1 MFDNISE
8 KLQAVFKKLSGQAS
22 LSEKNIQDGLR
33 EVRMA
38 LLEADVNYKIVKD
51 FIDTVTKRAVGKE
64 VINSV
69 KPAQQIIKIVNDE
82 LVTLMGGASQ
92 PGTAEGAI
100 EGGGIKFAS
109 EPPTIFMLV
118 GLQGCGKTTTC
129 AKLAR
134 YLNKKSHQPLLVAA
148 DVQRPAAVDQLKT
161 LGKQL
166 NLQVYSEKN
175 ATPVRICENALKF
188 ARQNSLDT
196 IILDTAGRLHI
207 NQELMDELKEISH
220 RVKPQYVFL
229 VADAMT
235 GQDAVNSAKSFDTW
249 LPLNGIILTKL
260 DGDTRGGA
268 ALSIKAV
275 TGKTI
280 RFVGIGEKI
289 DNFEEF
295 YPERMASR
303 ILGMGDIV
311 SLVEKAQETM
321 DMTKA
326 KKLEEK
332 LRKNKLDL
340 QDFLEQ
346 LQQIKKMGS
355 LKDILAMLPG
365 VSGSIKNMDIDDK
378 HIKKV
383 EAIIQSM
390 TPYERENPEVLD
402 GRRRTRISKGSG
414 TTLADVNQL
423 IKQFGEMQKMM
434 KDMGKM
440 GKMGKMMGKMGN
452 LFGSR

>member
-1 MFDNISE
+1 MFESITE
-8 KLQAVFKKLSGQAS
+8 KLQAVFRKLSGQAS
-22 LSEKNIQDGLR
+22 LTEKNIQDGLR
-33 EVRMA
+33 EVRLA

-51 FIDTVTKRAVGKE
+51 FIDTVTKRAVGKD
-64 VINSV
+64 VINSIT
-69 KPAQQIIKIVNDE
+69 PAQQIIKIVNDE
-82 LVTLMGGASQ
+82 LVALMGPVES
-92 PGTAEGAI
+92 
-100 EGGGIKFAS
+100 GIKFAS

-134 YLNKKSHQPLLVAA
+134 YLTKKAHQPLLVAA
-148 DVQRPAAVDQLKT
+148 DVQRPAAVDQLKA

-166 NLQVYSEKN
+166 DLPVYNEKN
-175 ATPVRICENALKF
+175 TTPVRICENSIKF
-188 ARQNSLDT
+188 ARQNNLDT

-220 RVKPQYVFL
+220 RLKPQYVFL

-235 GQDAVNSAKSFDTW
+235 GQDAVNSAKSFDSW

-275 TGKTI
+275 TGKPI
-280 RFVGIGEKI
+280 KFVGIGEKT

-321 DMTKA
+321 DETKA

-355 LKDILAMLPG
+355 LKDIIAMIPG
-365 VSGSIKNMDIDDK
+365 VGSAIKNMDIDDK
-378 HIKKV
+378 HIKKI

-402 GRRRTRISKGSG
+402 GKRRTRISRGSG

-423 IKQFGEMQKMM
+423 IKQFNEMQKMM
-434 KDMGKM
+434 KNMGKM
-440 GKMGKMMGKMGN
+440 GKMGKMMGKIGN
-452 LFGSR
+452 LFGS

>member
-1 MFDNISE
+1 MFESITE
-8 KLQAVFKKLSGQAS
+8 KLQAAFKKLSGQAR

-38 LLEADVNYKIVKD
+38 LLEADVNYKIVKE
-51 FIDTVTKRAVGKE
+51 FIETVTKRAIGKD
-64 VINSV
+64 VIDSIT
-69 KPAQQIIKIVNDE
+69 PAQQIIKIVHDE
-82 LVTLMGGASQ
+82 LVKLMGA
-92 PGTAEGAI
+92 TE
-100 EGGGIKFAS
+100 EGIKFAS

-129 AKLAR
+129 AKLAK
-134 YLNKKSHQPLLVAA
+134 YLTKKSHQPLLVAA

-166 NLQVYSEKN
+166 NIPVYSEKN
-175 ATPVRICENALKF
+175 TTPPKICENSLKF
-188 ARQNSLDT
+188 ARENNLDC

-207 NQELMDELKEISH
+207 NQELMDELKAISG
-220 RVKPQYVFL
+220 RLKPQYVFL

-235 GQDAVNSAKSFDTW
+235 GQDAVNSAKSFNEW
-249 LPLNGIILTKL
+249 LPLAGVILTKL
-260 DGDTRGGA
+260 DGDARGGA
-268 ALSIKAV
+268 AISIKAV
-275 TGKTI
+275 TGKPI

-311 SLVEKAQETM
+311 SLVEKAQENM
-321 DMTKA
+321 DEAKA

-365 VSGSIKNMDIDDK
+365 VGGAIKNLDIDDK
-378 HIKKV
+378 HIKKI

-390 TPYERENPEVLD
+390 TPYERENPEVID
-402 GRRRTRISKGSG
+402 IKRRNRISKGSG
-414 TTLADVNQL
+414 TVPGDVSQL
-423 IKQFGEMQKMM
+423 IKQFNDMQKMM
-434 KDMGKM
+434 KNMP
-440 GKMGKMMGKMGN
+440 KMGKMMGKMGGF
-452 LFGSR
+452 LGK

>member
-1 MFDNISE
+1 MFESITE
-8 KLQAVFKKLSGQAS
+8 KLQAAFKKLSGQAR

-51 FIDTVTKRAVGKE
+51 FIEAVTKRAVGKD
-64 VINSV
+64 VIDSIT
-69 KPAQQIIKIVNDE
+69 PAQQIIKIVHDE
-82 LVTLMGGASQ
+82 LVKLMGA
-92 PGTAEGAI
+92 TE
-100 EGGGIKFAS
+100 EGIKFAS

-129 AKLAR
+129 AKLAK
-134 YLNKKSHQPLLVAA
+134 YLTKKSHQPLLVAA

-166 NLQVYSEKN
+166 NIPVYSEKN
-175 ATPVRICENALKF
+175 TTPPKICENSLKF
-188 ARQNSLDT
+188 ARENNLDC

-207 NQELMDELKEISH
+207 NQELMDELKAISG
-220 RVKPQYVFL
+220 RLKPQYVFL

-235 GQDAVNSAKSFDTW
+235 GQDAVNSAKSFNEW
-249 LPLNGIILTKL
+249 LPLAGVILTKL
-260 DGDTRGGA
+260 DGDARGGA
-268 ALSIKAV
+268 AISIKAV
-275 TGKTI
+275 TGKPI

-311 SLVEKAQETM
+311 SLVEKAQENM
-321 DMTKA
+321 DEAKA

-365 VSGSIKNMDIDDK
+365 VGGAIKNLDIDDK
-378 HIKKV
+378 HIKKI

-390 TPYERENPEVLD
+390 TPYERENPEVID
-402 GRRRTRISKGSG
+402 IKRRNRISKGSG
-414 TTLADVNQL
+414 TVPGDVSQL
-423 IKQFGEMQKMM
+423 IKQFNDMQKMM
-434 KDMGKM
+434 KNMP
-440 GKMGKMMGKMGN
+440 KMGKMMGKMGGF
-452 LFGSR
+452 LGK

>member
-1 MFDNISE
+1 MFESITE
-8 KLQAVFKKLSGQAS
+8 KLQAAFKKLSGQAR

-38 LLEADVNYKIVKD
+38 LLEADVNYKIVKE
-51 FIDTVTKRAVGKE
+51 FIETVTKRAIGKD
-64 VINSV
+64 VIDSIT
-69 KPAQQIIKIVNDE
+69 PAQQIIKIVSDE
-82 LVTLMGGASQ
+82 LVNLMGPVES
-92 PGTAEGAI
+92 
-100 EGGGIKFAS
+100 GIKFAS
-109 EPPTIFMLV
+109 DPPTIFMLV

-129 AKLAR
+129 AKLAK
-134 YLNKKSHQPLLVAA
+134 YLTKKSHQPLLVAA

-166 NLQVYSEKN
+166 NIPVYTEKG
-175 ATPVRICENALKF
+175 ATPPKICENSLKF
-188 ARQNSLDT
+188 ARENNLDC

-207 NQELMDELKEISH
+207 NQELMDELKSIST
-220 RVKPQYVFL
+220 RLKPQYILL

-235 GQDAVNSAKSFDTW
+235 GQDAVNSAKAFDEW
-249 LPLNGIILTKL
+249 MPLAGVILTKL
-260 DGDTRGGA
+260 DGDARGGA

-275 TGKTI
+275 TGKPI

-311 SLVEKAQETM
+311 SLVEKAQENM
-321 DMTKA
+321 DEAKA

-365 VSGSIKNMDIDDK
+365 VGGAIKNLDIDDK
-378 HIKKV
+378 HIKKI

-390 TPYERENPEVLD
+390 TPYERENPEVID
-402 GRRRTRISKGSG
+402 IKRRNRISKGSG
-414 TTLADVNQL
+414 TAPGDVSQL
-423 IKQFGEMQKMM
+423 IKQFNDMQKMM
-434 KDMGKM
+434 KNMP
-440 GKMGKMMGKMGN
+440 KMGKMMGKMGGF
-452 LFGSR
+452 LGK

>member
-1 MFDNISE
+1 MMFESITE
-8 KLQAVFKKLSGQAS
+8 KLQAAFKKLSGQAR

-38 LLEADVNYKIVKD
+38 LLEADVNYKIVKE
-51 FIDTVTKRAVGKE
+51 FIETVTKRAIGKD
-64 VINSV
+64 VIDSIT
-69 KPAQQIIKIVNDE
+69 PAQQIIKIVSDE
-82 LVTLMGGASQ
+82 LVNLMGSNE
-92 PGTAEGAI
+92 P
-100 EGGGIKFAS
+100 GIKFAS
-109 EPPTIFMLV
+109 DPPTIFMMV

-129 AKLAR
+129 AKLAK
-134 YLNKKSHQPLLVAA
+134 YLTKKSHQPLLVAA

-166 NLQVYSEKN
+166 NIPVYSEKGT
-175 ATPVRICENALKF
+175 TPPKICENSLKF
-188 ARQNSLDT
+188 ARENNLDC

-207 NQELMDELKEISH
+207 NQELMDELKAISG
-220 RVKPQYVFL
+220 RLKPQYVFL

-235 GQDAVNSAKSFDTW
+235 GQDAVNSAKSFNEW
-249 LPLNGIILTKL
+249 LPLAGVILTKL
-260 DGDTRGGA
+260 DGDARGGA
-268 ALSIKAV
+268 AISIKAV
-275 TGKTI
+275 TGQPI

-311 SLVEKAQETM
+311 SLVEKAQENM
-321 DMTKA
+321 DEAKA

-365 VSGSIKNMDIDDK
+365 VGGAIKNLDIDDK
-378 HIKKV
+378 HIKKI

-390 TPYERENPEVLD
+390 TPYERENPEVID
-402 GRRRTRISKGSG
+402 IKRRNRISKGSG
-414 TTLADVNQL
+414 TLPGDVSQL
-423 IKQFGEMQKMM
+423 IKQFNDMQKMM
-434 KDMGKM
+434 KNMP
-440 GKMGKMMGKMGN
+440 KMGKMMGKMGGF
-452 LFGSR
+452 LGK

>member
-1 MFDNISE
+1 MFESITE
-8 KLQAVFKKLSGQAS
+8 KLQSVFKKLSGQAS

-38 LLEADVNYKIVKD
+38 LLEADVNYKIVKE
-51 FIDTVTKRAVGKE
+51 FIETVTKRAIGKD
-64 VINSV
+64 VIESIT
-69 KPAQQIIKIVNDE
+69 PAQQIIKIVSDE
-82 LVTLMGGASQ
+82 LVNLMGPVES
-92 PGTAEGAI
+92 
-100 EGGGIKFAS
+100 GIKFAS

-134 YLNKKSHQPLLVAA
+134 HLVKKAHQPLLVAA
-148 DVQRPAAVDQLKT
+148 DVQRPAAVEQLKT

-166 NLQVYSEKN
+166 NIPVYTEKG
-175 ATPVRICENALKF
+175 AMPPKICENSLKF
-188 ARQNSLDT
+188 ARENNLDC

-207 NQELMDELKEISH
+207 NQDLMDELKEISH
-220 RVKPQYVFL
+220 RTKPQYVML

-235 GQDAVNSAKSFDTW
+235 GQDAVNSAKSFNEW
-249 LPLNGIILTKL
+249 LPLTGVILTKL
-260 DGDTRGGA
+260 DGDARGGA

-275 TGKTI
+275 TGKPI
-280 RFVGIGEKI
+280 RFVGMGEKT

-311 SLVEKAQETM
+311 SLVEKAQENM
-321 DMTKA
+321 DEAKA

-355 LKDILAMLPG
+355 LKDILAMVPG
-365 VSGSIKNMDIDDK
+365 VGGAIKNLDIDDK
-378 HIKKV
+378 HIKKI

-390 TPYERENPEVLD
+390 TPYERENPEVID
-402 GRRRTRISKGSG
+402 IKRRNRISKGSG
-414 TTLADVNQL
+414 TVPGDVSQL
-423 IKQFGEMQKMM
+423 IKQFNDMQKMM
-434 KDMGKM
+434 KNMP
-440 GKMGKMMGKMGN
+440 KMGKMMGKMGGF
-452 LFGSR
+452 LGK

>member
-1 MFDNISE
+1 MFESITE

-22 LSEKNIQDGLR
+22 LTEKNIQDGLR
-33 EVRMA
+33 EVRLA

-51 FIDTVTKRAVGKE
+51 FIDTVTKRAIGKD
-64 VINSV
+64 VINSIT
-69 KPAQQIIKIVNDE
+69 PAQQIIKIVNDE
-82 LVTLMGGASQ
+82 LVALMGGVSAS
-92 PGTAEGAI
+92 
-100 EGGGIKFAS
+100 GGETGIKFAS
-109 EPPTIFMLV
+109 EPPTIFMMV

-129 AKLAR
+129 AKLAH
-134 YLNKKSHQPLLVAA
+134 YLTKKAHQPLLVAA
-148 DVQRPAAVDQLKT
+148 DVQRPAAVDQLKA

-175 ATPVRICENALKF
+175 ATPVRICENSIKF
-188 ARQNSLDT
+188 AKENNLDT
-196 IILDTAGRLHI
+196 IIFDTAGRLHI

-220 RVKPQYVFL
+220 RLKPQYVFL

-235 GQDAVNSAKSFDTW
+235 GQDAVNSAKSFDSW

-275 TGKTI
+275 TGKPI
-280 RFVGIGEKI
+280 KFVGIGEKT

-321 DMTKA
+321 DVTKA

-355 LKDILAMLPG
+355 LKDIIAMVPG
-365 VSGSIKNMDIDDK
+365 VSGAIKNMDIDDK

-402 GRRRTRISKGSG
+402 GKRRTRISKGSG

-423 IKQFGEMQKMM
+423 LKQFNEMQKMM
-434 KDMGKM
+434 KNM
-440 GKMGKMMGKMGN
+440 GKMGKMMGKIGN
-452 LFGSR
+452 LFGS